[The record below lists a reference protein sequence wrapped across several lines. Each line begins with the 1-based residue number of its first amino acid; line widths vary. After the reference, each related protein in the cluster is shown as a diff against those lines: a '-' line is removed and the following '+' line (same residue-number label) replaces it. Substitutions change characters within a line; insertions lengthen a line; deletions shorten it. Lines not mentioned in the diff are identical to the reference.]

1 MAEGTADQD
10 YVEISG
16 RRDVAVFT
24 AKVLLSAV
32 VMAATTTM
40 FSLFVWT
47 VLPFTIG
54 WSPSVV
60 VTGSM
65 EPSIA
70 PGDIVVTAPIEPA
83 ALRLGYVIRFRDPS
97 DAHPYLLHRI
107 VKVNADGTLVTKGD
121 ANQSEDSTPVPT
133 ANVTG
138 VARLRVPLIGL
149 PAVWLRNGQ
158 FLQLGLVMVAVAF
171 SARVLTGLR
180 GLVTPGKAAGTN
192 LPHRPEMAGEPSD
205 AAPVDEQWSDDL
217 APAVARP
224 DVAVTLGA
232 PVPGGPVA
240 DGDVLV
246 AAAGSATANGPAG
259 SATVNGPAGSAT
271 AGGPAGSAPAGG
283 PAGADA
289 GYGGPQSGA
298 GAPVGRHRGQGR
310 ASWRRDRTSTRPRSR
325 SGNRRRDRAGAAG
338 E

>member
-1 MAEGTADQD
+1 MCPSFFGSEDTARRAGLGTGPQVAGGVADQD

-16 RRDVAVFT
+16 RRAAAVFT
-24 AKVLLSAV
+24 VKVLLSAV

-47 VLPFTIG
+47 LLPFTLG

-70 PGDIVVTAPIEPA
+70 PGDIVVTAPVEPA
-83 ALRLGYVIRFRDPS
+83 ELRLGYVIRFKDPS
-97 DAHPYLLHRI
+97 DSHPYLLHRLI
-107 VKVNADGTLVTKGD
+107 KINPDGTLVTKGD

-158 FLQLGLVMVAVAF
+158 FLQLGLVLLAVAF

-180 GLVTPGKAAGTN
+180 GLVSPDQAAGTD
-192 LPHRPEMAGEPSD
+192 PQERTGVDAEPPPAG
-205 AAPVDEQWSDDL
+205 PVDGQWAEGL
-217 APAVARP
+217 VPAVDRP
-224 DVAVTLGA
+224 GVEVAPGA
-232 PVPGGPVA
+232 ALAGPAA
-240 DGDVLV
+240 DPDLLV
-246 AAAGSATANGPAG
+246 AAAGSTTDGGTGVDAAAGTQQPAPGPA
-259 SATVNGPAGSAT
+259 
-271 AGGPAGSAPAGG
+271 
-283 PAGADA
+283 
-289 GYGGPQSGA
+289 
-298 GAPVGRHRGQGR
+298 VGRHRGQGR

-325 SGNRRRDRAGAAG
+325 SRHRRRDRAGAAG
-338 E
+338 D

>member
-1 MAEGTADQD
+1 
-10 YVEISG
+10 VEISG
-16 RRDVAVFT
+16 RRAVAVFT
-24 AKVLLSAV
+24 VKVVLSAA

-47 VLPFTIG
+47 VLPFTMG

-107 VKVNADGTLVTKGD
+107 VKVNTDGTLVTKGD
-121 ANQSEDSTPVPT
+121 ANQTEDSTPVPT

-158 FLQLGLVMVAVAF
+158 FLQLGLVLVAVAF

-180 GLVTPGKAAGTN
+180 GLVESGEADGTG
-192 LPHRPEMAGEPSD
+192 LPHDPGAGGEPSG
-205 AAPVDEQWSDDL
+205 AAPVDGQWSDDL
-217 APAVARP
+217 VPAVTGP
-224 DVAVTLGA
+224 EVAVTRG
-232 PVPGGPVA
+232 GGPLGGSGA
-240 DGDVLV
+240 DED
-246 AAAGSATANGPAG
+246 APMA
-259 SATVNGPAGSAT
+259 PAGSAT
-271 AGGPAGSAPAGG
+271 AAGSAGV
-283 PAGADA
+283 DI
-289 GYGGPQSGA
+289 PQSDS

-310 ASWRRDRTSTRPRSR
+310 ASWRRDRTTTRPRSR
-325 SGNRRRDRAGAAG
+325 SRHRRRDRAGAAG
-338 E
+338 D